1 MQRSH
6 LLSSLELQEPQC
18 ENGST
23 SDDPPVLQR
32 QASDISAASGSSAVQ
47 LALDLLLASEPWL
60 EPLQATAA
68 TPWASIVHAYAL
80 IATHAS
86 HDAVSDQGVEEAMR
100 LMHKFSV
107 SWAPETLRGAM
118 TAVHEALFAGDLVP
132 AVRQGQSVRLTPQ
145 VLSRLLNRFQTYLPS
160 LWTLLIAE
168 YSALGAPTLRTLL
181 GSLLAL
187 LHVDSADAVRAGV
200 AALHQMSV
208 VLGGAGGAELD
219 APGWQALAEMLR
231 DACAM
236 DQVVAVPLPQ
246 RQMTVVMVQRSL
258 VQILMHCGRCM
269 PPSVHLDLL
278 TVLQDSVDRAAEA
291 NADADHDWLHRQKL
305 AAGCREIEPAPGS
318 TRNDQC
324 AEARRDSMGS
334 VCMHDG
340 KSEVD
345 AQSDPVV
352 EERRTNGHAG
362 GVGTGA
368 ETGQE
373 HGDAGGEDS
382 DAWRHM
388 PWLEQQNEGG
398 QLLVKA
404 YLQTIDVFQESAAR
418 LPTLVEAAA
427 CSEEAQERLT
437 TLCASILR
445 SACTTCGAVEARDDV
460 GALWSLRRNGPVV
473 CTLLQALQRRG
484 TDEAWAKVLLPRLP
498 MLIRC
503 DDVRV
508 RAGVAGVYENVLGPR
523 VLGAA

>member
-1 MQRSH
+1 MAPTNGTGG
-6 LLSSLELQEPQC
+6 LQDVPS
-18 ENGST
+18 ENGSELINEDT
-23 SDDPPVLQR
+23 PALQR
-32 QASDISAASGSSAVQ
+32 QISDISAASGSSSVQ
-47 LALDLLLASEPWL
+47 VTLDVLLASQPWL
-60 EPLQATAA
+60 GPLQATSA
-68 TPWASIVHAYAL
+68 TPWAGIVHAYAL
-80 IATHAS
+80 IATHAT

-100 LMHKFSV
+100 LLHKFSV

-132 AVRQGQSVRLTPQ
+132 AARQGLSVRLSPQ

-168 YSALGAPTLRTLL
+168 YGSLGAPTLRTLL

-219 APGWQALAEMLR
+219 VPGWQALADMLR

-236 DQVVAVPLPQ
+236 DQVVAVSLPQ

-258 VQILMHCGRCM
+258 VQILGHCGRCM
-269 PPSVHLDLL
+269 PPSVHLELL
-278 TVLQDSVDRAAEA
+278 AVLQASVDRAAEA
-291 NADADHDWLHRQKL
+291 NADADRDWQHRQTL
-305 AAGCREIEPAPGS
+305 AAGCREIERAPGV
-318 TRNDQC
+318 T
-324 AEARRDSMGS
+324 EARRDSMASVRMHGDGDSDNGVHGS
-334 VCMHDG
+334 GVWEEDG
-340 KSEVD
+340 N
-345 AQSDPVV
+345 
-352 EERRTNGHAG
+352 NGHAG
-362 GVGTGA
+362 RRGSGKKDTEAV
-368 ETGQE
+368 
-373 HGDAGGEDS
+373 GEDS
-382 DAWRHM
+382 DAWRQHM

-404 YLQTIDVFQESAAR
+404 YLRTMDVFQESAAR
-418 LPTLVEAAA
+418 RPTLVEAAA
-427 CSEEAQERLT
+427 CSEEADERLT

-445 SACTTCGAVEARDDV
+445 SACASCGSLDTGEDV
-460 GALWSLRRNGPVV
+460 GALWSLRRNGPVL
-473 CTLLQALQRRG
+473 CALLQALQRRG
-484 TDEAWAKVLLPRLP
+484 TEEAWAKVLLPRLP

-508 RAGVAGVYENVLGPR
+508 RSAVAGVYETVLGPR